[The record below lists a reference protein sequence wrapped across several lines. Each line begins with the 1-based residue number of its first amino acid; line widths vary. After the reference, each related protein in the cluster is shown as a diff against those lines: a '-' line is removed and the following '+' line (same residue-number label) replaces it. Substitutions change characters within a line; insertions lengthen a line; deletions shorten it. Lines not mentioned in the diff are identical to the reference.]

1 MDAKSLLYGFRI
13 KGMDLEIAK
22 NLTNKFQSIS
32 KIRELK
38 IESLM
43 TVDRISEETA
53 FNIKRWFKDSF
64 NKKMLKALD
73 KYGFQLD

>member
-1 MDAKSLLYGFRI
+1 
-13 KGMDLEIAK
+13 
-22 NLTNKFQSIS
+22 
-32 KIRELK
+32 
-38 IESLM
+38 M